1 MLDRVEQAQKN
12 IEIAR
17 ATHGGNLSGVE
28 QTGIGMISRMGGRM
42 IHYYSDDLTD
52 LLLDDILADTVRE
65 LQANEQKARTQ
76 VKTTESKELAEN
88 LLMHIAEYQNEEHVV
103 SQKWTQD
110 KQVERPQIDLGFD
123 AQPKTVK
130 FEGDEFGEVS
140 QSGYQNPFESNA
152 GLSMN
157 AQMIIEND
165 NIDK

>member
-28 QTGIGMISRMGGRM
+28 QTGIGMISKMGGRM

-65 LQANEQKARTQ
+65 LQANEQKARIQ
-76 VKTTESKELAEN
+76 VKNTESKDLAEN

-110 KQVERPQIDLGFD
+110 KQVERP
-123 AQPKTVK
+123 
-130 FEGDEFGEVS
+130 
-140 QSGYQNPFESNA
+140 
-152 GLSMN
+152 
-157 AQMIIEND
+157 
-165 NIDK
+165 